1 MSCTNPYVVNIPGP
15 RGQAGTNGTNGTNGV
30 DAFTYTTAQFFV
42 PPLGGYVVVQVDN
55 SSFLPESIQGQFFV
69 SVQGCGYLQVA
80 DVVGLN
86 VTLGNPAAGLLGVPN
101 AIPTTLIP
109 VGALIT
115 LAGAIGPQGAAGVS
129 GGAPVGASY
138 ICRTSDV
145 TLTSETALDSL
156 SAGYMKTAGSGGAGA
171 VSTVATVPVSDISG
185 TLPIANGGTGV
196 TTVPTNG
203 QLLIGNGA
211 GYTVAALTAGSGV
224 AITNAAG
231 TVTIAATAAASFS
244 YVTFTRRVTSNAP
257 SISAAANPFNSTTYP
272 LTTYSGID
280 TASGFTAANGRFTAS
295 NAGYYRLS
303 ALVHNGFVAGVY
315 DITLEIRKNATPIYS
330 VGYRISAVNDPPV
343 AVEFLDQA
351 SASDFYELFIASAT
365 NSSLFN
371 TGSSFSIQRIQA

>member
-1 MSCTNPYVVNIPGP
+1 
-15 RGQAGTNGTNGTNGV
+15 
-30 DAFTYTTAQFFV
+30 
-42 PPLGGYVVVQVDN
+42 
-55 SSFLPESIQGQFFV
+55 
-69 SVQGCGYLQVA
+69 
-80 DVVGLN
+80 
-86 VTLGNPAAGLLGVPN
+86 
-101 AIPTTLIP
+101 
-109 VGALIT
+109 
-115 LAGAIGPQGAAGVS
+115 
-129 GGAPVGASY
+129 
-138 ICRTSDV
+138 
-145 TLTSETALDSL
+145 
-156 SAGYMKTAGSGGAGA
+156 
-171 VSTVATVPVSDISG
+171 
-185 TLPIANGGTGV
+185 
-196 TTVPTNG
+196 
-203 QLLIGNGA
+203 
-211 GYTVAALTAGSGV
+211 
-224 AITNAAG
+224 
-231 TVTIAATAAASFS
+231 
-244 YVTFTRRVTSNAP
+244 VTSNAP